1 MSGTARYY
9 RIALF
14 ADPKQGF
21 CSFSW
26 RIKEALEAC
35 GHTVMLFT
43 PKLHPYLLDGEGAI
57 DAARLKRF
65 FSVQKLDCLLVA
77 DGVSVVGVAD
87 GVPQQTAFGVACL
100 TTAQAQAAC
109 ALDDATRPLDFALSF
124 SAAAKVTLS
133 GLSQAKVIEVAPL
146 ADRAYACTP
155 VANTIA
161 FTPGVLVL
169 QDETPDRRAFIDKL
183 RSRCAKGK
191 TPYPIRHAGEGWDG
205 YEHVG
210 AQRSSFAYALRAS
223 RAVVLFGE
231 AGKHARG
238 ELVELD
244 GLVALALEDGATVVS
259 VGQVPTLHHHDR
271 VHAFD
276 DSVAA
281 LDACMEALAGEAEPE
296 SLIGIEQR
304 DMLEDVLDAAL
315 ARAISGH
322 AVDAGAQRPRSVV
335 SVLGYFGAGNF
346 GDEYILETVNDRVR
360 ALDAGASVVAIS
372 TNPEH
377 TLAHRGIYAVSL
389 EGKAVLDDVLAH
401 SAAALVTAGLLFDQ
415 GIRWVMGKAEMLSDV
430 PQPDIPGIAGYVS
443 LAAMNN
449 VRPLLYG
456 IGAGPLDVPDSR
468 RLVAFMGQAGAA
480 FTARDAATADLVRAC
495 GVADEQVVL
504 AADTA
509 FLADEPDAKAAQA
522 FLSEHGLDA
531 DEQRL
536 VAVSLRDYEGQPAD
550 FARRVAVALDIAADR
565 DERVRFIFCLLD
577 STDKS
582 LSDAVIA
589 NMRRTDVALVYDAA
603 DDVAAMA
610 GMLSQCWSGVSMR
623 YHASLLLMAS
633 GKPCVGIGYLPKV
646 ESLFDEMGLGEV
658 LLELDTTADDLYAA
672 MLRVVEGY
680 DELVERVQAGR
691 EQMVERAKAG
701 EELLACALRGQ
712 GKSKAGFVRR
722 DFYLQDVSA
731 HDLRWQRRAAGAEE
745 AAALRGRI
753 EELEA
758 EKRALAA
765 RVEELEQSTSF
776 KLGSAL
782 LKVPAACKDALAARK
797 EQGRG

>member
-14 ADPKQGF
+14 ADPRQGF

-35 GHTVMLFT
+35 GHTVMPFT
-43 PKLHPYLLDGEGAI
+43 PRLHPYLFDGEGALG
-57 DAARLKRF
+57 AAKLKRF

-77 DGVSVVGVAD
+77 DGVPVAGVAD
-87 GVPQQTAFGVACL
+87 GVPPETAFGVACL
-100 TTAQAQAAC
+100 TTAQARAAC
-109 ALDDATRPLDFALSF
+109 ALDGASRPVDFALSF
-124 SAAAKVTLS
+124 SAEAKAALS
-133 GLSQAKVIEVAPL
+133 GLSQAKVIEVPPL

-155 VANTIA
+155 LANTIA

-169 QDETPDRRAFIDKL
+169 QDETPDRRAFVDKL
-183 RSRCAKGK
+183 RSRCAKEKAPG
-191 TPYPIRHAGEGWDG
+191 PIRHAGEGWEG

-210 AQRSSFAYALRAS
+210 AQRSAFAYALRSS

-276 DSVAA
+276 DDVAA
-281 LDACMEALAGEAEPE
+281 LDACMEALSGEAEPE
-296 SLIGIEQR
+296 SLVGIEQR

-322 AVDAGAQRPRSVV
+322 AVDAGTERPRSVV

-346 GDEYILETVNDRVR
+346 GDEYILETVDARVR
-360 ALDAGASVVAIS
+360 ELDAGASVVAVS
-372 TNPEH
+372 ENPEH
-377 TLAHRGIYAVSL
+377 TLAHRGVYAVTL
-389 EGKAVLDDVLAH
+389 RGKAVLDDVLAH

-415 GIRWVMGKAEMLSDV
+415 GIRWVMGKSEMLSDV
-430 PQPDIPGIAGYVS
+430 PLPDIPGIAGYVS
-443 LAAMNN
+443 LASMNN
-449 VRPLLYG
+449 ARPLLYG
-456 IGAGPLDVPDSR
+456 IGAGPLNVSDSR
-468 RLVAFMGQAGAA
+468 RLVAFMGQVGAV

-495 GVADEQVVL
+495 GVSDEQVVL

-509 FLADEPDAKAAQA
+509 FLAAEPDAGRAKE
-522 FLSEHGLDA
+522 FLTEHGLDA
-531 DEQRL
+531 EGQRL

-565 DERVRFIFCLLD
+565 DERVRFIFCVLD

-582 LSDAVIA
+582 LSNAVIA
-589 NMRRTDVALVYDAA
+589 NMRRADAALVYDAG
-603 DDVAAMA
+603 DDVGAMA
-610 GMLSQCWSGVSMR
+610 GMLALCWSGVSMR

-646 ESLFDEMGLGEV
+646 ESLFEEMSLGEV
-658 LLELDTTADDLYAA
+658 LLELDATADDLYAA
-672 MLRVVEGY
+672 MLCVSESY
-680 DELVERVQAGR
+680 DELSERVQAGR
-691 EQMVERAKAG
+691 EKMVERAKIG
-701 EELLACALRGQ
+701 EEALAAALSGQ
-712 GKSKAGFVRR
+712 GRSKAGFVRR
-722 DFYLQDVSA
+722 DFYLQDASA
-731 HDLRWQRRAAGAEE
+731 DDLRWQQRVSAADD

-753 EELEA
+753 EELEG